1 MVNATKRLRRKK
13 AEVSIG
19 PGKMLLSVKRNSLN
33 VCGERGESMIF
44 VEE

>member
-19 PGKMLLSVKRNSLN
+19 PEKMSLSVKRNNLS
-33 VCGERGESMIF
+33 VCRGREENMIL

>member
-19 PGKMLLSVKRNSLN
+19 PGKMSLSVKRNNLR
-33 VCGERGESMIF
+33 VCRGRGESIIL